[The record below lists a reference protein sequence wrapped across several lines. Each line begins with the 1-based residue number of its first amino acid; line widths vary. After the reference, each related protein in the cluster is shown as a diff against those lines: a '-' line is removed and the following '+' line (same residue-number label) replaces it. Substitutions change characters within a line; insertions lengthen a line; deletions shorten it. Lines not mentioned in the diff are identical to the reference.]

1 MLSYDKNRIYNFK
14 ILFKLEHMKTE
25 KLLRIINL
33 LIINTL
39 MRKLFCLVI
48 FNLYYFQFQFHSTLI
63 IPTIIF
69 IETF

>member
-1 MLSYDKNRIYNFK
+1 MLSYDKNHIYNFK

-48 FNLYYFQFQFHSTLI
+48 FNLYYFQFHSTLI